1 MKKYIKATILISMI
15 AFSLCFTSIVN
26 ADPYTELIQIQT
38 EIQELK
44 ARQQE
49 IIQQIKEYSSNIVDL
64 QIKIEQGKKAI
75 EDKQERI
82 KKKEQELK
90 IKEIEKQ
97 QQYEAMKTRI
107 QYLYQ
112 NGQDTGLLV
121 FLFNEEDISS
131 FLDKVEFANELY
143 TSDRLML
150 NQFILKIEEINLQ
163 KSQILQEKEKLELQ
177 KIGLEQN
184 INELEQIILELKKE
198 ENLNNIDIQQAVRDA
213 ATLAYEIAEIE
224 REIAAKEA
232 EKYVLYYNQPTLVV
246 ADDTQLIA
254 APAATQV
261 ISEEVTSVVTQPV
274 YSQQKTYTSNSDIIS
289 YANQFV
295 GNPYTWGGN
304 SLTSGVDCSHFVWN
318 VLKDTGHYS
327 GGYAVAD
334 DWSYLGQSVSSLDQA
349 QAGDV
354 VVYSGHV
361 AIYDGQGGIIQA
373 QSSQAGITNDRAA
386 DSSTIVSIRHFD

>member
-1 MKKYIKATILISMI
+1 MKKYIRAVILISMI
-15 AFSLCFTSIVN
+15 AFSLCFASIVK
-26 ADPYTELIQIQT
+26 ADPYTELMQIQM
-38 EIQELK
+38 EIEELE

-49 IIQQIKEYSSNIVDL
+49 IVQEIKGYSSNIVDL
-64 QIKIEQGKKAI
+64 EIRIEQSKKAI
-75 EDKQERI
+75 EDKESRI
-82 KKKEQELK
+82 QKKEQKLK
-90 IKEIEKQ
+90 VKEEEKQ

-121 FLFNEEDISS
+121 FLFNDENVSS
-131 FLDKVEFANELY
+131 FLDKVELANELY

-184 INELEQIILELKKE
+184 VNELEQVILELKKE
-198 ENLNNIDIQQAVRDA
+198 ENLNDFDIQQATRDA
-213 ATLAYEIAEIE
+213 AALANEIAEIE

-232 EKYVLYYNQPTLVV
+232 EKYILYYNQPTLAVV
-246 ADDTQLIA
+246 DDMQLIA
-254 APAATQV
+254 APAASQV
-261 ISEEVTSVVTQPV
+261 TSEEVTTPQTQI
-274 YSQQKTYTSNSDIIS
+274 YSSNSDIVS

-295 GNPYTWGGN
+295 GNPYSWGGN
-304 SLTSGVDCSHFVWN
+304 SLTNGVDCSHFVWN

-386 DSSTIVSIRHFD
+386 DSGTIVSIRHFE